1 MAGYSPY
8 DRSIS
13 APGNTF
19 TGVVTNQPVS
29 SEFTITEGGSLNLVI
44 KITAASVTVVGGI
57 TAKLQTAI
65 GSDWVDSKTVAIAA
79 TGSVYLKFNVEV
91 TADQTYLPLLSKGRI
106 VITTTNAGDA
116 ATISAVNVL
125 QAL

>member
-1 MAGYSPY
+1 MAGYSAY
-8 DRSIS
+8 DRSVS
-13 APGNTF
+13 APSNTIS
-19 TGVVTNQPVS
+19 GIVSGQVVS
-29 SEFTITEGGSLNLVI
+29 SEFTITEGGSLNLVV
-44 KITAASVTVVGGI
+44 KITAAAVTVVGGI